1 MDSQLRVTGE
11 HGLLDV
17 SLPKHVQAIFAP
29 PEALSRPSNVGL
41 VLSFLRKRDLERCVN
56 VY

>member
-1 MDSQLRVTGE
+1 MDSQLIVTGE

-41 VLSFLRKRDLERCVN
+41 VLSFLRKRDQERYVN
-56 VY
+56 V